1 MDAVLTGE
9 GISVAYHQNI
19 VIPAMDVQIPGGN
32 MTSIIGPNG
41 CGKSTLL
48 KALSRMTPVRE
59 GHVFLDGSQIAKMST
74 VEVAKKMA
82 ILPQGPQA
90 PGGLTVK
97 ELVSYGRYPHQR
109 GFGRLK
115 KEDHE
120 AVDWALSITDMEEL
134 AGRDMDALSG
144 GQRQRAW
151 IAMAL
156 AQDTP
161 LILLDEPTT
170 YLDMTHQLEV
180 LELLEDLNKKQKKT
194 IAIVLHDLNLAARF
208 SDWMIAM
215 RSGRVLYK
223 GTPEEIMTKKTL
235 ADVFSLDASI
245 SRDPWTGKP
254 ICLSYKRMDRS
265 VY

>member
-90 PGGLTVK
+90 PGGLDVYK
-97 ELVSYGRYPHQR
+97 
-109 GFGRLK
+109 
-115 KEDHE
+115 
-120 AVDWALSITDMEEL
+120 
-134 AGRDMDALSG
+134 
-144 GQRQRAW
+144 RQ
-151 IAMAL
+151 
-156 AQDTP
+156 D
-161 LILLDEPTT
+161 LIF
-170 YLDMTHQLEV
+170 M
-180 LELLEDLNKKQKKT
+180 KKQ
-194 IAIVLHDLNLAARF
+194 I
-208 SDWMIAM
+208 
-215 RSGRVLYK
+215 
-223 GTPEEIMTKKTL
+223 
-235 ADVFSLDASI
+235 
-245 SRDPWTGKP
+245 
-254 ICLSYKRMDRS
+254 
-265 VY
+265 

>member
-115 KEDHE
+115 KRIMRPLTGRSPLRIWRGLPAGIWTRSRED
-120 AVDWALSITDMEEL
+120 
-134 AGRDMDALSG
+134 
-144 GQRQRAW
+144 
-151 IAMAL
+151 
-156 AQDTP
+156 
-161 LILLDEPTT
+161 
-170 YLDMTHQLEV
+170 
-180 LELLEDLNKKQKKT
+180 
-194 IAIVLHDLNLAARF
+194 
-208 SDWMIAM
+208 
-215 RSGRVLYK
+215 SGR
-223 GTPEEIMTKKTL
+223 GPG
-235 ADVFSLDASI
+235 S
-245 SRDPWTGKP
+245 PWPLPRIRLSSFWMSQPP
-254 ICLSYKRMDRS
+254 IWI
-265 VY
+265 